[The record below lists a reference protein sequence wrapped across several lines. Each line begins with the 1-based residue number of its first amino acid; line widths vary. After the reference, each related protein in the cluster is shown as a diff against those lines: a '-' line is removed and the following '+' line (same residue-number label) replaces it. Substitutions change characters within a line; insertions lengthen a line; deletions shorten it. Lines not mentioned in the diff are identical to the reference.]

1 MIRLVESRQEDFM
14 RDNIQMLSWNASVQ
28 RAHLYNPG
36 VSESDRVRMK
46 EDMFRLLE
54 TDIVP
59 SYRVACTESAHLENI
74 GRLVQ
79 KGSGF
84 GSSILVGGQ
93 YRYGVA
99 QKLLNLYLKYLW
111 CMGHVAEPPHCPVDR
126 IILAETTLR
135 DRLNWTKITT
145 REQYMSA
152 INALRQVATA
162 QGQSLA
168 VWELLNYRSNRK

>member
-54 TDIVP
+54 TDIVS

-111 CMGHVAEPPHCPVDR
+111 CMGRVVEPPHCPVDR
-126 IILAETTLR
+126 IILAKTTLR

-168 VWELLNYRSNRK
+168 VWELLNYGSNRK

>member
-1 MIRLVESRQEDFM
+1 M
-14 RDNIQMLSWNASVQ
+14 
-28 RAHLYNPG
+28 
-36 VSESDRVRMK
+36 
-46 EDMFRLLE
+46 
-54 TDIVP
+54 
-59 SYRVACTESAHLENI
+59 
-74 GRLVQ
+74 
-79 KGSGF
+79 
-84 GSSILVGGQ
+84 
-93 YRYGVA
+93 A

>member
-93 YRYGVA
+93 YRYLISPIA
-99 QKLLNLYLKYLW
+99 QLVIPAKA
-111 CMGHVAEPPHCPVDR
+111 GTQRH
-126 IILAETTLR
+126 LR
-135 DRLNWTKITT
+135 LF
-145 REQYMSA
+145 Q
-152 INALRQVATA
+152 
-162 QGQSLA
+162 
-168 VWELLNYRSNRK
+168 